1 MGDKF
6 RVCKVING
14 KAYLR
19 RKCNEC
25 YSLDTRAYS
34 QKQQKQLDK
43 IKSKKK
49 CTACGFNDWRALQYH
64 HKRREEK
71 VMNIGEGSKCGLE
84 KTKKEIK
91 KCICLCANCH
101 QILHH
106 EERKTKL
113 LKNK

>member
-6 RVCKVING
+6 RACKVING

-25 YSLDTRAYS
+25 FYLDTRAYN

-49 CTACGFNDWRALQYH
+49 CAACGFDDWRALQYH
-64 HKRREEK
+64 HERGEEK
-71 VMNIGEGSKCGLE
+71 VLNIGDGARWGLE
-84 KTKKEIK
+84 KIKKEIK
-91 KCICLCANCH
+91 KCRCLCANCH

-106 EERKTKL
+106 KERR
-113 LKNK
+113 LKIA